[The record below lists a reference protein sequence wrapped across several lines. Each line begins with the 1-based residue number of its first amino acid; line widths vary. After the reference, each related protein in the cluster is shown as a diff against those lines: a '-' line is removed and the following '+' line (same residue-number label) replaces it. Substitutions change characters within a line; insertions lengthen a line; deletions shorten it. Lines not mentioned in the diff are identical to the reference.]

1 MLQIG
6 FGTEGEMRIAIIGQQ
21 AFGKAALDAF
31 LARGDEVA
39 GVFVAPEPPGERPDP
54 LRVAAEE
61 KGIKVFQVH
70 SYTVPEPAAALRS
83 LAVDIGIMAFVTQ
96 FVPQSFSRMPRH
108 GMIQF
113 HPSLL
118 PAHRGPAAINWA
130 IISGRKETGLTI
142 FRPVDGWDEGPVLLQ
157 RRVEI
162 DPDDTLGSLY
172 FDKIFPA
179 GIAAL
184 LEAADAVVGGLARET
199 PQDETK
205 ATYEGKVEAA
215 ESRID
220 WASHVDLVY
229 DLIRGCNPSPGAWTM
244 WGDRRLQIFDA
255 RKRIARSY
263 AAVRGKKPGQIVTAT
278 PESVTVMA
286 PGGFIEVLRCRL
298 DDGKKIAGGAA
309 GLTSGVIL
317 GA

>member
-1 MLQIG
+1 
-6 FGTEGEMRIAIIGQQ
+6 MRIAIIGQQ

-39 GVFVAPEPPGERPDP
+39 GVFVAPEPPGVRPDP
-54 LRVAAEE
+54 LRVAAEAN
-61 KGIKVFQVH
+61 GIPVFQFD
-70 SYTVPEPAAALRS
+70 SYTVPEPATALRS
-83 LAVDIGIMAFVTQ
+83 LGVDIGIMAFVTE
-96 FVPQSFSRMPRH
+96 FVPQSFCRIPQH

-118 PAHRGPAAINWA
+118 PEHRGAASLSWA

-142 FRPVDGWDEGPVLLQ
+142 FRPVDGWDEGPVVLQ
-157 RRVEI
+157 KRVEI
-162 DPDDTLGSLY
+162 APDDTLGSLY

-184 LEAADAVVGGLARET
+184 LQAADAVVGGTATET
-199 PQDETK
+199 PQDETM
-205 ATYEGKVEAA
+205 ASYEGKVEVA
-215 ESRID
+215 ESRIN

-244 WGDRRLQIFDA
+244 WGGRRLQIFDA
-255 RKRIARSY
+255 RKRTARNF
-263 AAVRGKKPGQIVTAT
+263 AAVRGKKPGQVVTVT
-278 PESVTVMA
+278 PESVSVMA
-286 PGGFIEVLRCRL
+286 QGGAIEVLRCRL
-298 DDGKKIAGGAA
+298 DDGSKIAGGAA

>member
-1 MLQIG
+1 
-6 FGTEGEMRIAIIGQQ
+6 MRIAIIGQQ

-31 LARGDEVA
+31 VARGDDVA
-39 GVFVAPEPPGERPDP
+39 GVFVAPEPPGARPDP
-54 LRVAAEE
+54 LRAAAEE
-61 KGIKVFQVH
+61 KGIAVFQFE

-83 LAVDIGIMAFVTQ
+83 LAVDIGVMAFVTQ
-96 FVPQSFSRMPRH
+96 FVPQSFCRTPRL

-118 PAHRGPAAINWA
+118 PAHRGAAALSWA

-142 FRPVDGWDEGPVLLQ
+142 FRPVDGWDEGPILVQ
-157 RRVEI
+157 KRVEI
-162 DPDDTLGSLY
+162 APDDTLGSLY

-179 GIAAL
+179 GVAAL
-184 LEAADAVVGGLARET
+184 LEAADAVVGGTAIGT
-199 PQDETK
+199 PQDEGK
-205 ATYEGKVEAA
+205 ATYEGKVEVA
-215 ESRID
+215 ESHIN

-244 WGDRRLQIFDA
+244 WGERRLHLFDA
-255 RKRIARSY
+255 RKRVARSF
-263 AAVRGKKPGQIVTAT
+263 AAVRGKKPGQVVTVT

-298 DDGKKIAGGAA
+298 DDGKKVTGSEA
-309 GLTSGVIL
+309 GLTSGIIL
-317 GA
+317 GT